1 MISCTW
7 NARFETLLSMRDAH
21 ESARQRAY
29 DALTREYQQAFVDA
43 WRAAVG
49 ATERRKVPYDDT
61 RTDSQ
66 LWLKHSALRKIPADA
81 QQRIIDEYRDSRAR
95 GLAAR
100 FDWTLARIERAL
112 MFLAQRCTIQ
122 QTETATLYRTTSTDE
137 FRSQTDSYGYAR
149 RTAEMTAAEIEG
161 CRAEVWPAL
170 HYWSHSR
177 DANGRVQPLR
187 DSYSGSRYGIDE
199 FRVMAYTD
207 QTGVEIIK
215 RRPGVTLREWVRRCW
230 KKGINPR
237 VLNPYLPAGYEEKHG
252 LDYWG
257 NDLRATSDAGK
268 AAVNA

>member
-1 MISCTW
+1 MTIRDMRHT
-7 NARFETLLSMRDAH
+7 AKRIMRDA
-21 ESARQRAY
+21 S
-29 DALTREYQQAFVDA
+29 REYI
-43 WRAAVG
+43 RARAHTDG
-49 ATERRKVPYDDT
+49 PSTSCRNQMLKCTQRCGEWASRPARPAATRPATRAT
-61 RTDSQ
+61 RTVCHDQ
-66 LWLKHSALRKIPADA
+66 L
-81 QQRIIDEYRDSRAR
+81 
-95 GLAAR
+95 
-100 FDWTLARIERAL
+100 
-112 MFLAQRCTIQ
+112 